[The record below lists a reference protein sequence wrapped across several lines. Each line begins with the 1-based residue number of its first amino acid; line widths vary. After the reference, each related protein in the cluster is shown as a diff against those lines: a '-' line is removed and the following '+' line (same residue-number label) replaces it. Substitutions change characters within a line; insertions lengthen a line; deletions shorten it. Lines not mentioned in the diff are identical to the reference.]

1 MHLFLMI
8 ESSKGQWQDIE
19 EWIHSLELGEERDH
33 PCLREVRL
41 YDVVLNEKNKDTFI
55 EKIKKHLFMKG
66 ERDLNKIKTFQKLLS
81 KFTPLK
87 QINIDHITEE
97 ELDSFSKKRSKG
109 RYMKIIPIG
118 YVEDRKNKN
127 GIDLK

>member
-19 EWIHSLELGEERDH
+19 EWIHSLELGEERNH

-41 YDVVLNEKNKDTFI
+41 YDVILDERNKNSFI
-55 EKIKKHLFMKG
+55 EKIKNHLFIKG

-81 KFTPLK
+81 KVTPLK
-87 QINIDHITEE
+87 QINVDNVTKEGI
-97 ELDSFSKKRSKG
+97 DSFSKKRSKE

-118 YVEDRKNKN
+118 YVEDRKDKS
-127 GIDLK
+127 GTDLK